1 MGLIEDVID
10 KHWRKLK
17 KRKGVLSVKTGNKF
31 TKGKD
36 TLELC
41 ITVYVKKKIDK
52 KSLSPKQ
59 LIPERIEGIKTD
71 VVELHTK
78 DFKMGET
85 NISKKS
91 PKQQKRIASGVQ
103 K

>member
-1 MGLIEDVID
+1 MIEDIID
-10 KHWRKLK
+10 RYWKTLK
-17 KRKGVLSVKTGNKF
+17 ERKGVLSIKFGSKF
-31 TKGKD
+31 TKGED

>member
-17 KRKGVLSVKTGNKF
+17 KHKGVLSVKTGSKF
-31 TKGKD
+31 TRGKD
-36 TLELC
+36 TFELC

-52 KSLSPKQ
+52 KALSPKQ
-59 LIPERIEGIKTD
+59 LIPERIEGVKTD
-71 VVELHTK
+71 VVELYSR
-78 DFKMGET
+78 DFMIGET
-85 NISKKS
+85 SVSKKS
-91 PKQQKRIASGVQ
+91 PKQQKIISGGVQ